1 MRKLNQK
8 GSILVFV
15 TISFALLGTF
25 VGFAVD
31 FGRAYLEKARISRLV
46 DGAALAAAKVL
57 KGQAGYET
65 EATRAAC
72 DSMVM
77 NGAKV
82 AMSGAGAC
90 AGTAGSNISVA
101 VSFFDA
107 PAPGGPPITN
117 VQVTGTE
124 PVPTTFLRFLG
135 FLSAGD
141 FSTINVAAIAQA
153 GPERPIDLM
162 LVLDRSGSMTSV
174 DGTGNPKINAL
185 RTAVNQFIGLSNTFS
200 SDDRIGMTSFS
211 TRGCG
216 VNGQDSTTT
225 GSCQPDALLD
235 YATSSH
241 ITSVQSKVSALVAS
255 GGTNTMEALQT
266 ARGQLAPAFDDA
278 TRATTRK
285 SVLLVTDGQPTFM
298 RRNSDSA
305 CKRNPRDNT
314 QLPTPNG
321 FTNGTT
327 NAGGG
332 PFTTGC
338 TQGVPTYTT
347 SSANPWMYRQQL
359 SSTSCLVAIPGSWSS
374 TGCPGSQSVTSN
386 AALYRDVIRCTRAL
400 VNCTTN
406 GAMYE
411 ANATRNCGFGNSSC
425 GTGGAHDIV
434 FFAIVIGRNEP
445 DSPQASVDA
454 NAKCLL
460 ARMANAT
467 DILNAATGVV
477 ETLTSVCN
485 AKFTTID
492 GDTHA
497 DLIESWPCAAG
508 PCIDST
514 QEKGKVYIVDM
525 NGNVTAQL
533 NLIFQEIASLLK
545 LRLLL

>member
-1 MRKLNQK
+1 MRKLNQR
-8 GSILVFV
+8 GSILVFI
-15 TISFALLGTF
+15 TLSFALLGTF

-57 KGQAGYET
+57 KGQAGFES

-82 AMSGAGAC
+82 AVSGAGAC
-90 AGTAGSNISVA
+90 SGTAGSNLNVA

-124 PVPTTFLRFLG
+124 LMPTTFLRFLG
-135 FLSAGD
+135 FLTAGD
-141 FSTINVAAIAQA
+141 YSTINVSAMAQA

-174 DGTGNPKINAL
+174 DGTNNPKINAL
-185 RTAVNQFIGLSNTFS
+185 KTAVNQFIGLSNTFS
-200 SDDRIGMTSFS
+200 ADDRIGMVSFS

-225 GSCQPDALLD
+225 GNCQPDVTLD

-241 ITSVQSKVSALVAS
+241 VTAVQSNVNGLVAL
-255 GGTNTMEALQT
+255 GGTNTMEGLRT
-266 ARGQLAPAFDDA
+266 ARGQLAPAFDDP

-285 SVLLVTDGQPTFM
+285 AVLLVTDGQPTFL
-298 RRNSDSA
+298 RRSNANDCQSNPHTGAVLPSPGNTGGQA
-305 CKRNPRDNT
+305 AGCK
-314 QLPTPNG
+314 
-321 FTNGTT
+321 
-327 NAGGG
+327 
-332 PFTTGC
+332 
-338 TQGVPTYTT
+338 QGVPSF
-347 SSANPWMYRQQL
+347 SSASQNYFMYRQNL
-359 SSTSCLVAIPGSWSS
+359 PDGGNNNLTRVPGS
-374 TGCPGSQSVTSN
+374 GSDT
-386 AALYRDVIRCTRAL
+386 ALYRDVMRCTRSIA
-400 VNCTTN
+400 NCVTN

-411 ANATRNCGFGNSSC
+411 ANLIRNCGYGNSSC
-425 GTGGAHDIV
+425 TAGGAHDIV
-434 FFAIVIGRNEP
+434 FYAIVIGKNEP
-445 DSPQASVDA
+445 DNPQSSVDA

-460 ARMANAT
+460 ARMSNAT
-467 DILNAATGVV
+467 DIMNAATGVV
-477 ETLTSVCN
+477 ETLSSVCN

-492 GDTHA
+492 GDTHG
-497 DLIESWPCAAG
+497 DLVEAWPCGAG

-525 NGNVTAQL
+525 AGNVAAQL
-533 NLIFQEIASLLK
+533 NVIFQEIASLLK
-545 LRLLL
+545 LRLIL